1 KRKMSS
7 KPISVLITGA
17 NRGLGLEMVK
27 QMVDTQSPLTPLSV
41 LFACCRDPDGPRAEV
56 LEGEQRIHFFVLLL
70 LDTADRSSIRQS
82 AEQVGSLLG
91 EKGLNL
97 VINNAAI
104 LINSTLVDSTPE
116 DMAKTFNTNVIGPM
130 SVIQEFLPYLRA
142 AAKNS
147 EVPGMSC
154 RKAAVVNVSSIG
166 GLIKNVPFLQE
177 LFTAVPYRVSK
188 AALNMLNACAAFE
201 FQKEE
206 ILFTVLHPGWVRTDM
221 GTADAP
227 IDCEES
233 IQGVLQ
239 VINSMSDKHHGVLTD
254 YEGQTINW

>member
-1 KRKMSS
+1 MSS

-27 QMVDTQSPLTPLSV
+27 QMVETQSPLTPLSV
-41 LFACCRDPDGPRAEV
+41 LFACCRDPDGPRAEELRALAKKHPDIIKV
-56 LEGEQRIHFFVLLL
+56 ICM
-70 LDTADRSSIRQS
+70 DTADRSSIRQS

-206 ILFTVLHPGWVRTDM
+206 ILFTVLHPGWVSTDM
-221 GTADAP
+221 GTAYAP

-239 VINSMSDKHHGVLTD
+239 VINSMSDKHHGLLTD

>member
-1 KRKMSS
+1 MSS

-41 LFACCRDPDGPRAEV
+41 LFACCRDPDGPRAEELRALAKKHPDIIKV
-56 LEGEQRIHFFVLLL
+56 ICM
-70 LDTADRSSIRQS
+70 DTADRSSIRQS